1 MKLSLK
7 CDVHSDIVLSRRLEL
22 KAGDSTYCFEV
33 DKQGRWNAVEIRV
46 DLPDPSKISWGLE
59 PVLEPRQPNQAP
71 GNVVGDF
78 GPGLYES
85 AVESLQALESTL
97 SVFFPVRSVDWR
109 YPAMTVIFE
118 DGDEKV
124 QNIRHLQNIRI
135 SRQRPGSTRVEEQ
148 SFVRI
153 VGFAMHAQTLTVI
166 ESFWRE
172 GQNDWLAGKFINGF
186 FNFYF
191 VLEGLYGNR
200 NTQTRLVQ
208 KAFKISPELI
218 ANIDAFLAEDH
229 PDEALTQ
236 LIKMFE
242 VGNRL
247 PTPEE
252 VIDMLVSTGANCTI
266 SKITLTGR
274 KAHH

>member
-1 MKLSLK
+1 
-7 CDVHSDIVLSRRLEL
+7 
-22 KAGDSTYCFEV
+22 
-33 DKQGRWNAVEIRV
+33 
-46 DLPDPSKISWGLE
+46 
-59 PVLEPRQPNQAP
+59 
-71 GNVVGDF
+71 
-78 GPGLYES
+78 
-85 AVESLQALESTL
+85 
-97 SVFFPVRSVDWR
+97 
-109 YPAMTVIFE
+109 
-118 DGDEKV
+118 
-124 QNIRHLQNIRI
+124 
-135 SRQRPGSTRVEEQ
+135 
-148 SFVRI
+148 
-153 VGFAMHAQTLTVI
+153 MHAQTLTVI

-252 VIDMLVSTGANCTI
+252 VIDMLVSTRGKLHHFQNNPNRPQG
-266 SKITLTGR
+266 SPLTHDDYHGICYLALCLAH
-274 KAHH
+274 KALLSRAASMPAMVFGERQP